1 MAKRVE
7 GLTERILECAKQ
19 EFLEKGFKDAS
30 LRDIAKKAGSS
41 KGAIYVRFP
50 DKESL
55 FAALVRSSFDGIKS
69 LLISARQEFLE
80 LPDNIK
86 MERMKSFSEDK
97 VSLMIEYIYD
107 NYDAFNLLTT
117 CAAGTEYEN
126 FIHELVEIDIEH
138 NYKLFGTMY
147 RDVLTS
153 MRFTPEL
160 LHIVSSAFFS
170 GIFEIVVH
178 NMSRKDADHHI
189 KMLCLFF
196 EGGWNTML
204 KR

>member
-1 MAKRVE
+1 MAKRVK
-7 GLTERILECAKQ
+7 GVTERILECAKQ

-41 KGAIYVRFP
+41 KGAIYVRFS
-50 DKESL
+50 DKENL
-55 FAALVRSSFDGIKS
+55 FAALVNPSFEGIKN

-86 MERMKSFSEDK
+86 MEKMKSFSDDK

-107 NYDAFNLLTT
+107 NYDAFNLLTK
-117 CAAGTEYEN
+117 CASGTEYEN
-126 FIHELVEIDIEH
+126 FIHELVEIDIEYNH
-138 NYKLFGTMY
+138 KLFEDMY
-147 RDVLTS
+147 KDMPTS
-153 MRFTPEL
+153 KRFTPEL

-170 GIFEIVVH
+170 GVFEIVVH
-178 NMSRKDADHHI
+178 NMSKEDADHYI
-189 KMLCLFF
+189 KMLRRFF

>member
-7 GLTERILECAKQ
+7 GVTERILECAKE

-41 KGAIYVRFP
+41 KGAIYIRFP

-55 FAALVRSSFDGIKS
+55 FAALVKPSFDGIKN
-69 LLISARQEFLE
+69 LLSSAGQEFLE

-86 MERMKSFSEDK
+86 MERMKSFSDDK

-107 NYDAFNLLTT
+107 NYDAFSLLTK

-126 FIHELVEIDIEH
+126 FIHELVEIHIEY

-147 RDVLTS
+147 RDMLTS
-153 MRFTPEL
+153 KRCTPEL

-178 NMSRKDADHHI
+178 DMSRTDADHYI
-189 KMLCLFF
+189 KILRLFF